1 MKKLLSAVTSIVM
14 SVSLM
19 TGAFASS
26 VSAAG
31 SITVTQPNVSMGEV
45 LDVSAKK
52 TASDGS
58 VEWLIP
64 SVVAAPGQTVTL
76 PVIAKN
82 STLAVAGAQFN
93 IDVAAPIAY
102 KAIVGGDAYTSN
114 IGSNSKGNKFLF
126 NDKSGIEKI
135 AAEGATVFT
144 LSYTVPE
151 NCKEGKY
158 DVKWSNA
165 NVSDTDGFD
174 ITKNVKFTDGVITV
188 DKSAAENTVEW
199 IIPTVTG
206 APGQTVELPVTV
218 KNSTL
223 PVAGAQFYIDAA
235 APIAYKA
242 IAGGDAYTS
251 NIGNNPTG
259 TKFMFEDKTGKEK
272 IAAEGSTVFTI
283 SYTIPADCAE
293 GTYAV
298 KWSDPNV
305 SDTDGFDI
313 TKSVKFT
320 DGAIKVDKDAEAN
333 SVEWIIPTVVAAP
346 GQTITMPVIVKNSTL
361 AVAGAQFFIDA
372 ASPIKYK
379 SVTGGDAYTS
389 NIGSNDKGNKF
400 LFDEKSGV
408 QKVAPEG
415 STVFTLAYTVPADC
429 AEGTYAVK
437 WSDANVSDTDG
448 FNITKSV
455 KLIDGAIKVVKDDG
469 EGKIQW
475 VIDKTEAYPGE
486 TVTLKA
492 YVSNPDDV
500 ALAVAGA
507 QYKINAE
514 TPIEYKSM
522 KSGGAYVQNISENT
536 ELKKFLFNHNA
547 GTGVVAANNA
557 TIMTLSYK
565 VPENCDPGVYSVKW
579 ADAFVSD
586 TDGFDLTSRVSF
598 VDGSIT
604 VKAPVSDQIKWVIDN
619 VKASRGEKVTL
630 NVVVEDPKSSNLS
643 VAGAQFSIKA
653 DSPIKYEEA
662 MSGSAYTA
670 NFSANDEKNL
680 YMFRSNSGKG
690 SVAADK
696 STIMTLT
703 YTVPTDCPNGVYP
716 VKWSDAFV
724 SDTDGFSLTE
734 NIIFVDGSISIG
746 DPAEGSVEWVIPTVQ
761 GEKGKDVTLVAKVKG
776 TADLPV
782 AGAQFV
788 INDEDA
794 VNYKSATGTPYGAK
808 LEANDD
814 KKIFK
819 FVQNSGKGKS
829 AKDGD
834 ELFTLTYS
842 VPADCPDGIY
852 PVSWAKQFVSDEDGF
867 DITPNVKFVDGA
879 IIIGTVT
886 TTSTTTVST
895 TTTTA
900 TTSTTSSTLPTPE
913 GGIKWVIDTVEAYPG
928 QTVKLNI
935 VVDDAKNSALAIAG
949 AQFGITNPAQVVYN
963 AISGSDAY
971 KANIS
976 FNNDK
981 QKFLMANKAGS
992 QVAAKD
998 KDIVGVLTYQVPTD
1012 CPEGVYPV
1020 EFTKGSLEIF
1030 DTDGFSLTDKIVG
1043 QGGAIIVRKPI
1054 TSAPYTSSVTTTSTT
1069 AKTTAP
1075 VSTESTTSVSGKTTE
1090 STSAVSTES
1099 TTSTS
1104 GKTTQST
1111 SAVSTESTTSTSGK
1125 TTQSTT
1131 PVSTESTTS
1140 TSGKTTQSTS
1150 AVSTESTTSV
1160 SGKTT
1165 ESTSAV
1171 STESTTSTSG
1181 KTTQSTSAVSTKAT
1195 TISDPS
1201 ISTSTVTVPKDS
1213 IAWEVEKVTAYPGQ
1227 DVVVKVKVKDPR
1239 NTQLAIA
1246 GAQFNVNANGE
1257 VTLVKAGD
1265 KSAYGADIKQN
1276 DDTFKF
1282 MFASGSGK
1290 GRAAAD
1296 GSVVIEL
1303 TYKVGENAVP
1313 GTVIPVTLDNM
1324 FITDEDGFDITKLVL
1339 PINGSITVVEP
1350 KTTPTN
1356 TGSTTTVSTETTSVT
1371 TESTSAVSTES
1382 ETSTSAKTTEST
1394 STVSTESTTSTSAK
1408 TTDGTS
1414 TVSTESTT
1422 STSAKT
1428 TDGTSTVSTE
1438 STTSVSGKTTE
1449 STSAVSTESTT
1460 SVSGKTTEST
1470 TSVSG
1475 KTTESTSTVSTQ
1487 TTTVSGPEITSSTV
1501 SIPED
1506 GIAWKVDKVTAYPG
1520 EEVVVKVK
1528 VIDPSNTKLSI
1539 AGAQF
1544 NVNANGE
1551 VTLVKAGDKSAYGA
1565 DIKQNDEKFQFMF
1578 ASGSGKGHVAADGSV
1593 VIELTYKVGENVKP
1607 GTVIPITLDNLFI
1620 TDEDGFDI
1628 TDKVA
1633 IINGSIT
1640 VIEPKTTIVTETVTT
1655 IDTTTVEITTV
1666 ETTQKTS
1673 IASTESTVSTS
1684 AVSTE
1689 STSAVSTQSTT
1700 KGTDETTSSTSAVST
1715 ESTTSTSGK
1724 TTESTSA
1731 VSTQS
1736 TTKGTDETSSTS
1748 TTNKTTQKDISITT
1762 STNGTDQ
1769 HGTDITRTT
1778 STETTSVD
1786 TTTSTETTSSNT
1798 TSTSTET
1805 TTSVTTSNVPGIKSS
1820 YAVIETQVGYYFS
1833 HDNGKRAN
1841 GMTGGFNKNQVKTLK
1856 IVDVYSDGH
1865 EVERDTIDMDL
1876 INFNGETPES
1886 VYNSRT
1892 HVPKVT
1898 TIDDF
1903 KYDVPV
1909 FYGDKALKDKDGN
1922 DLTVRAYI
1930 GVKGDASLDNM
1941 VDAVDASSVLR
1952 YYASVSTNDRSV
1964 YDVVLQSTKA
1974 GLAVSGPTDELD
1986 ELAAFLADVT
1996 ENEWGENNWMTKKDG
2011 RLIDS
2016 NDASKILAFYAKS
2029 SSSDYAGVS
2038 SYDIWNEVLGSK
2050 RFGA

>member
-1394 STVSTESTTSTSAK
+1394 STVST
-1408 TTDGTS
+1408 
-1414 TVSTESTT
+1414 
-1422 STSAKT
+1422 
-1428 TDGTSTVSTE
+1428 
-1438 STTSVSGKTTE
+1438 
-1449 STSAVSTESTT
+1449 
-1460 SVSGKTTEST
+1460 
-1470 TSVSG
+1470 
-1475 KTTESTSTVSTQ
+1475 Q

>member
-1 MKKLLSAVTSIVM
+1 
-14 SVSLM
+14 
-19 TGAFASS
+19 
-26 VSAAG
+26 
-31 SITVTQPNVSMGEV
+31 
-45 LDVSAKK
+45 
-52 TASDGS
+52 
-58 VEWLIP
+58 
-64 SVVAAPGQTVTL
+64 
-76 PVIAKN
+76 
-82 STLAVAGAQFN
+82 
-93 IDVAAPIAY
+93 
-102 KAIVGGDAYTSN
+102 
-114 IGSNSKGNKFLF
+114 
-126 NDKSGIEKI
+126 
-135 AAEGATVFT
+135 
-144 LSYTVPE
+144 
-151 NCKEGKY
+151 
-158 DVKWSNA
+158 
-165 NVSDTDGFD
+165 
-174 ITKNVKFTDGVITV
+174 
-188 DKSAAENTVEW
+188 
-199 IIPTVTG
+199 
-206 APGQTVELPVTV
+206 
-218 KNSTL
+218 
-223 PVAGAQFYIDAA
+223 
-235 APIAYKA
+235 
-242 IAGGDAYTS
+242 
-251 NIGNNPTG
+251 
-259 TKFMFEDKTGKEK
+259 MFEDKTGKEK

-788 INDEDA
+788 ITDEDA

-1054 TSAPYTSSVTTTSTT
+1054 TSAPYTSSVTTTSTS

-1075 VSTESTTSVSGKTTE
+1075 VSTESTASASDKTTE
-1090 STSAVSTES
+1090 STTTVSTES
-1099 TTSTS
+1099 TTSTSAKTTSSTSSVSTESSTTTTDVSSTTNDTSTSTVDTSNTTTSSQTTSIYGTTTTPVTTTVTESSTSTS

-1111 SAVSTESTTSTSGK
+1111 STVSTQTTT
-1125 TTQSTT
+1125 
-1131 PVSTESTTS
+1131 
-1140 TSGKTTQSTS
+1140 
-1150 AVSTESTTSV
+1150 V
-1160 SGKTT
+1160 SGTVI
-1165 ESTSAV
+1165 TS
-1171 STESTTSTSG
+1171 
-1181 KTTQSTSAVSTKAT
+1181 
-1195 TISDPS
+1195 
-1201 ISTSTVTVPKDS
+1201 STVSIPEDG
-1213 IAWEVEKVTAYPGQ
+1213 IAWKVDKVTAYPGQ
-1227 DVVVKVKVKDPR
+1227 DVVVKVKVIDPR

-1246 GAQFNVNANGE
+1246 GAQFNVNADGE

-1303 TYKVGENAVP
+1303 TYKVGENVKP
-1313 GTVIPVTLDNM
+1313 GTVIPITLDNL
-1324 FITDEDGFDITKLVL
+1324 FITDEDGFNITDKVAI
-1339 PINGSITVVEP
+1339 INGSITVIEP
-1350 KTTPTN
+1350 KTTTVTN
-1356 TGSTTTVSTETTSVT
+1356 TVTTIDTTVETTTVETTQK
-1371 TESTSAVSTES
+1371 TSIA
-1382 ETSTSAKTTEST
+1382 
-1394 STVSTESTTSTSAK
+1394 STESTTSTSAK

-1438 STTSVSGKTTE
+1438 GTTSTSGKTTESTSTVSTESTTSTSGKTTE

-1470 TSVSG
+1470 
-1475 KTTESTSTVSTQ
+1475 STVSTQ
-1487 TTTVSGPEITSSTV
+1487 TTTISGSSISTSTV
-1501 SIPED
+1501 TVPKDS
-1506 GIAWKVDKVTAYPG
+1506 IAWEVEKVTAYPG
-1520 EEVVVKVK
+1520 QDVVVKVK
-1528 VIDPSNTKLSI
+1528 VKDPRNTQLAI

-1544 NVNANGE
+1544 NVNADGE

-1578 ASGSGKGHVAADGSV
+1578 ASGSGKGRAAADGSV
-1593 VIELTYKVGENVKP
+1593 VIELTYKVGENAVP
-1607 GTVIPITLDNLFI
+1607 GTVIPVTLDNMFI

-1628 TDKVA
+1628 TKYVLPID
-1633 IINGSIT
+1633 GSIT

-1655 IDTTTVEITTV
+1655 IDTTIVETTTV

-1673 IASTESTVSTS
+1673 IASTESTISTS

-1748 TTNKTTQKDISITT
+1748 TTNRTTQKDISITT

-1769 HGTDITRTT
+1769 YGTDITRTT

-1786 TTTSTETTSSNT
+1786 TTTSTETTSTNT
-1798 TSTSTET
+1798 TSTSTSTET

-1856 IVDVYSDGH
+1856 IFDVYDDGH
-1865 EVERDTIDMDL
+1865 EVERTTVDMDL

>member
-361 AVAGAQFFIDA
+361 AVAGAQFFINA

-415 STVFTLAYTVPADC
+415 STIFTLAYTVPADC

-1090 STSAVSTES
+1090 STST
-1099 TTSTS
+1099 
-1104 GKTTQST
+1104 
-1111 SAVSTESTTSTSGK
+1111 
-1125 TTQSTT
+1125 
-1131 PVSTESTTS
+1131 
-1140 TSGKTTQSTS
+1140 
-1150 AVSTESTTSV
+1150 
-1160 SGKTT
+1160 
-1165 ESTSAV
+1165 
-1171 STESTTSTSG
+1171 
-1181 KTTQSTSAVSTKAT
+1181 VSTKAT

-1282 MFASGSGK
+1282 MFASGTGK

-1438 STTSVSGKTTE
+1438 STI
-1449 STSAVSTESTT
+1449 STSAKTTDGTSTVSTESTT
-1460 SVSGKTTEST
+1460 SVSGKTTESTSTVSTEST

-1578 ASGSGKGHVAADGSV
+1578 ASGSGKGYVAADGSV

-1748 TTNKTTQKDISITT
+1748 TTNRTTQKDISITI